1 MKQQFYY
8 ISKSNFIIVTR
19 LFQDPLELPYDVKQN
34 KNTTNFIYANVTNN
48 PNFKTQNLANAL
60 NYLIIPQIKHRGI
73 NLKRSLRITP
83 IYSLVEVIE
92 KIRDGQFKDNYE
104 LNIMQKVLK
113 KLDNDQAIKWLS
125 PAKIYNPIKVD
136 DNQLNILTF
145 KYLTGL
151 NTNNQPA
158 YTPADLAKH
167 FNVSEGIIREFTK
180 FLGLTKEDVT
190 VNTKQ
195 SHLMLT
201 ENFKNKLAK
210 RLIITAPTK
219 N

>member
-8 ISKSNFIIVTR
+8 ISKSNFIIVAR
-19 LFQDPLELPYDVKQN
+19 LFKDPLELPYDVKQN
-34 KNTTNFIYANVTNN
+34 KNITNFIYANVTNN
-48 PNFKTQNLANAL
+48 PNFKEQNLANTL
-60 NYLIIPQIKHRGI
+60 NYLIVPQVKHRGI

-92 KIRDGQFKDNYE
+92 TIRDGQFKDNYE

-113 KLDNDQAIKWLS
+113 KLDNGQAIKWLS
-125 PAKIYNPIKVD
+125 PTKIYNPTYVD
-136 DNQLNILTF
+136 NKQLNILAF

-151 NTNNQPA
+151 NTNTQPA

-167 FNVSEGIIREFTK
+167 FNVSEDIIREFTK
-180 FLGLTKEDVT
+180 FLGLTKEDVA
-190 VNTKQ
+190 VNAKQ

-210 RLIITAPTK
+210 RLIITVPKK